1 MAWSQMVCAS
11 ILFVVGAAALFYGVR
26 VLAGRAPLP
35 WSFLVPKS
43 PITPPAP
50 QAQGT
55 SIAAG
60 LSFTIATITI
70 LGGIGL
76 FLVSLL

>member
-1 MAWSQMVCAS
+1 MICAS
-11 ILFVVGAAALFYGVR
+11 ILFVAGGAALVYGVR

-43 PITPPAP
+43 PITPPTP
-50 QAQGT
+50 QPQET
-55 SIAAG
+55 SIAVV